1 MKNIHVLPTE
11 NYKQDYTTQIGEV
24 IKVVRLGQLILN
36 KETNQLSVNKST
48 QWAAS
53 CDTDVLVPHHMYIT
67 SSDKEVTKDE
77 WWIDTKDNLVFKV
90 TDEDILVIKEDG
102 LPQGFFKIILTT
114 DQDLIKDGVQ
124 PIGDKLLE
132 WFIKNTGCETVEI
145 DRDEREV
152 GNHLGGVVTEY
163 GDYKIIITE
172 EEPKSYIKYTNTDD
186 FTSMIYNPQEK
197 LKQSVQ
203 EYEQQGL
210 EKYSYELETETRT
223 MKEQTLEEFI
233 NSQPYYGHGT
243 PEYLEG
249 IEVGAKWQSERM
261 YGEEEVIDLL
271 IKMNSWPTIFEG
283 KEDITEWFEQSKNK
297 NNGN

>member
-1 MKNIHVLPTE
+1 MKNIHLLPTDKPSRLHFDDKLFLST
-11 NYKQDYTTQIGEV
+11 NPQISKDINSIVEGRN
-24 IKVVRLGQLILN
+24 I
-36 KETNQLSVNKST
+36 
-48 QWAAS
+48 
-53 CDTDVLVPHHMYIT
+53 YIT
-67 SSDKEVTKDE
+67 SDEEIKEGDWVITP
-77 WWIDTKDNLVFKV
+77 TN
-90 TDEDILVIKEDG
+90 DILEWAKVFQPIGK
-102 LPQGFFKIILTT
+102 KIILTT
-114 DQDLIKDGVQ
+114 NQDLIADGVQ
-124 PIGDKLLE
+124 PIDDEFLE
-132 WFIKNTGCETVEI
+132 WFVDNPSCEMVEI

-163 GDYKIIITE
+163 GDYKIIIPE
-172 EEPKSYIKYTNTDD
+172 EEPKSHIEYTNTDD

-249 IEVGAKWQSERM
+249 IEVGAKWQQKKM
-261 YGEEEVIDLL
+261 FTEEQLAIAMLDFGLYIAENRGKPIDTDYK
-271 IKMNSWPTIFEG
+271 IKEI
-283 KEDITEWFEQSKNK
+283 IEQFKQQEQ
-297 NNGN
+297 

>member
-1 MKNIHVLPTE
+1 MKNIHLISTDKPSRLHFYDKLFLST
-11 NYKQDYTTQIGEV
+11 NPQISKDINSIMEGRN
-24 IKVVRLGQLILN
+24 I
-36 KETNQLSVNKST
+36 
-48 QWAAS
+48 
-53 CDTDVLVPHHMYIT
+53 YIT
-67 SSDKEVTKDE
+67 SEEEIKEGDWVYTKWLD
-77 WWIDTKDNLVFKV
+77 IVFKV
-90 TDEDILVIKEDG
+90 SYFPLSATDSK
-102 LPQGFFKIILTT
+102 KIILTT
-114 DQDLIKDGVQ
+114 DKELIKDGVQ
-124 PIGDKLLE
+124 AIDDDFLE
-132 WFIKNTGCETVEI
+132 WFVKNPSCETVEI

-163 GDYKIIITE
+163 GDYKIIIP
-172 EEPKSYIKYTNTDD
+172 EEPKSHIEYTNTDD

-249 IEVGAKWQSERM
+249 IEVGAKWQQKKM
-261 YGEEEVIDLL
+261 FTEEQLAIAMLDFGLYIAENRGKPIDTDYK
-271 IKMNSWPTIFEG
+271 IKEI
-283 KEDITEWFEQSKNK
+283 IEQFKQQEQ
-297 NNGN
+297 

>member
-1 MKNIHVLPTE
+1 MKNIHLISTDKPSRLHFDDKLFLSTNPQISKDINSIVEGRNIYITYSEGISGFENNIWVIQGTRVFLWKNTMALVS
-11 NYKQDYTTQIGEV
+11 NYKP
-24 IKVVRLGQLILN
+24 R
-36 KETNQLSVNKST
+36 
-48 QWAAS
+48 
-53 CDTDVLVPHHMYIT
+53 
-67 SSDKEVTKDE
+67 
-77 WWIDTKDNLVFKV
+77 
-90 TDEDILVIKEDG
+90 
-102 LPQGFFKIILTT
+102 KIILTT
-114 DQDLIKDGVQ
+114 DKELIKDGVQ
-124 PIGDKLLE
+124 AIDDEFLE
-132 WFIKNTGCETVEI
+132 WFVKNPSCETVEI

-163 GDYKIIITE
+163 GDYKIIIP
-172 EEPKSYIKYTNTDD
+172 EEPKSHIEYTNTDD

-249 IEVGAKWQSERM
+249 IEVGAKWQQKKM
-261 YGEEEVIDLL
+261 FTEEQLAIAMLDFGLYIAENRGKPIDTDYK
-271 IKMNSWPTIFEG
+271 IKEI
-283 KEDITEWFEQSKNK
+283 IEQFKQQEQ
-297 NNGN
+297 

>member
-1 MKNIHVLPTE
+1 M
-11 NYKQDYTTQIGEV
+11 
-24 IKVVRLGQLILN
+24 
-36 KETNQLSVNKST
+36 
-48 QWAAS
+48 
-53 CDTDVLVPHHMYIT
+53 
-67 SSDKEVTKDE
+67 
-77 WWIDTKDNLVFKV
+77 
-90 TDEDILVIKEDG
+90 
-102 LPQGFFKIILTT
+102 
-114 DQDLIKDGVQ
+114 
-124 PIGDKLLE
+124 
-132 WFIKNTGCETVEI
+132 VEI

-163 GDYKIIITE
+163 GDYKIIIP
-172 EEPKSYIKYTNTDD
+172 EEPKSHIEYTNTDD

-249 IEVGAKWQSERM
+249 IEVGAKWQQKKM
-261 YGEEEVIDLL
+261 FTEEQLAIAMLDFGLYIAENRGKPIDTDYK
-271 IKMNSWPTIFEG
+271 IKEI
-283 KEDITEWFEQSKNK
+283 IEQFKQQEQ
-297 NNGN
+297 